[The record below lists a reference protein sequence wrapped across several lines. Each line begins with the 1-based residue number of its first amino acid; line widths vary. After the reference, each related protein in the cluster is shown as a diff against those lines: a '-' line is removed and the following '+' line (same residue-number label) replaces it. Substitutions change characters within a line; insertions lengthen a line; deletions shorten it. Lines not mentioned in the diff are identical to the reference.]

1 MKKIVY
7 FCDSNSNNQFNRI
20 MQRSKFYNLLVA
32 LTTVALSAGFVSCS
46 DDDNTPPTPPE
57 PPVEPEGTP
66 KLYVLNEG
74 QWGQNN
80 ASIDM
85 LDFETGDYTA
95 DAYAIANPTT
105 VLELGDV
112 GNDLVIAGDR
122 MYAVINGSHKVQVI
136 DANACVDIAKIDV
149 NSPRAAV
156 VVGENLYVSSWV
168 GGDGNLGS
176 VVKIDLTTNQVVGSV
191 AVGIHPERMAVSGGK
206 LYVTSSQDYA
216 TQQYDDRLFVVDIP
230 SFTVDG
236 FIRAGINQTDVQLG
250 ADNKLYVV
258 SAGNYADVASSI
270 YVVDL
275 QSNNHVSQI
284 DMPVTKLA
292 LYQNQAYVL
301 ASTYDANWQPTYSI
315 KKFNLDTPEQV
326 SDFGIL
332 GNNQFETPYAIAVD
346 PTDGTVYVSDARD
359 YTSSGSVMAFD
370 ANGNRLA
377 TYSAGVCPGHFA
389 FYLR

>member
-1 MKKIVY
+1 M
-7 FCDSNSNNQFNRI
+7 
-20 MQRSKFYNLLVA
+20 
-32 LTTVALSAGFVSCS
+32 GH
-46 DDDNTPPTPPE
+46 
-57 PPVEPEGTP
+57 
-66 KLYVLNEG
+66 
-74 QWGQNN
+74 NN
-80 ASIDM
+80 ASIDV
-85 LDFETGDYTA
+85 LDFETGTYTA
-95 DAYAIANPTT
+95 DVYTIANPTT

-122 MYAVINGSHKVQVI
+122 MYAVVNGSHKVQVV
-136 DANACVDIAKIDV
+136 DANTCVDIAKIDV

-168 GGDGNLGS
+168 GGDNNLGS

-191 AVGIHPERMAVSGGK
+191 AVGIHPERMAVSGNK
-206 LYVTSSQDYA
+206 LYVASSQDYV

-230 SFTVDG
+230 TFTVDG

-275 QSNNHVSQI
+275 QANNHVSHI

-301 ASTYDANWQPTYSI
+301 ASTYDANWQPSYSI
-315 KKFNLDTPEQV
+315 KKLNLTTKAV
-326 SDFGIL
+326 SDFDIL
-332 GNNQFETPYAIAVD
+332 GSNQFVTPYAIVVD
-346 PTDGTVYVSDARD
+346 PADGTVYVSDARD
-359 YTSSGSVMAFD
+359 YTSSGRVMAFD
-370 ANGNRLA
+370 AAGNRLA

>member
-1 MKKIVY
+1 
-7 FCDSNSNNQFNRI
+7 
-20 MQRSKFYNLLVA
+20 
-32 LTTVALSAGFVSCS
+32 
-46 DDDNTPPTPPE
+46 
-57 PPVEPEGTP
+57 
-66 KLYVLNEG
+66 
-74 QWGQNN
+74 
-80 ASIDM
+80 M
-85 LDFETGDYTA
+85 LDFETGTYTA
-95 DAYAIANPTT
+95 DVYTIANPTT

-122 MYAVINGSHKVQVI
+122 MYAVVNGSHKVQVI
-136 DANACVDIAKIDV
+136 DANTCVDIAKIDV

-168 GGDGNLGS
+168 GGDNNLGS

-191 AVGIHPERMAVSGGK
+191 AVGIHPERMAVAGNK
-206 LYVTSSQDYA
+206 LYVTSSQDYG
-216 TQQYDDRLFVVDIP
+216 TDPPQYDDRLFVVDIP
-230 SFTVDG
+230 TFTVDG
-236 FIRAGINQTDVQLG
+236 FIRAGINQTDVQFG

-258 SAGNYADVASSI
+258 SAGNYADVGSGI

-275 QSNNHVSQI
+275 QANNRVSQI

-292 LYQNQAYVL
+292 LYKNQAYVL
-301 ASTYDANWQPTYSI
+301 ASTYDSNWQPSYSI
-315 KKFNLDTPEQV
+315 KKFNLATPEQV

-346 PTDGTVYVSDARD
+346 PADGTVYVSDARD
-359 YTSSGSVMAFD
+359 YTSTGRVMAFGAD
-370 ANGNRLA
+370 GNRLA